1 MMAKNPLDLQ
11 SKKFSKE
18 ELAEALRYAIIAEL
32 DAINLY
38 LQFARAIEDERF
50 KKVFED
56 IAKEEKTHVGEF
68 LSLLKTLDPE
78 QVEEIASGKREVEE
92 LTGMTN
98 IPDPPS
104 DNNASDRALEVP
116 EVFKPDEWEYFKKKI
131 TETVNSNRVLR
142 KYLPLY
148 TPGRGVEAVVVEE
161 IEAGET
167 ISPKGRRLVPLE
179 ELSVKFSISQHMIDH
194 ARRRGEKP
202 DFSPALYAAAKL
214 GLLEDDYLVKYLLSV
229 KESLKGRISD
239 WSKGGSAVEE
249 ISQALSAMIKE
260 NIPGPYILFI
270 SSARLSKLVM
280 VHERTGVMELTRL
293 KNIVD
298 EVVALKQLPNDVAL
312 LISANQ
318 YMLDIAVGADTVL
331 DYMGP
336 ENGSHIF
343 RLWETIALR
352 VKYPKAIMVLK
363 QG

>member
-38 LQFARAIEDERF
+38 LQFARSIEDERF

-68 LSLLKTLDPE
+68 LALLKTLDPE
-78 QVEEIASGKREVEE
+78 QVEEIASGKKEVEE
-92 LTGMTN
+92 LTGISN

-104 DNNASDRALEVP
+104 DNEVVQAP
-116 EVFKPDEWEYFKKKI
+116 EIFNPDEWSYFKEKI
-131 TETVNSNRVLR
+131 NEVVNANRVLR
-142 KYLPLY
+142 KYLPVY
-148 TPGRGVEAVVVEE
+148 NPGRGVEAVVVEE
-161 IEAGET
+161 IEVGET
-167 ISPKGRRLVPLE
+167 ISPKGRRLIPLE

-214 GLLEDDYLVKYLLSV
+214 GLLEDEYLVKQLLSINGALTG
-229 KESLKGRISD
+229 SISD
-239 WSKGGSAVEE
+239 WTKGGMAVEE
-249 ISQALSAMIKE
+249 VSQALSTLVKE
-260 NIPGPYILFI
+260 NIPGPYVLFI
-270 SSARLSKLVM
+270 SPARYSKLVM
-280 VHERTGVMELTRL
+280 VHEKTGVMELTRL

-298 EVVALKQLPNDVAL
+298 EVVALKQLPDDTAILV
-312 LISANQ
+312 SANQ
-318 YMLDIAVGADTVL
+318 YMLDIAIGADTVL
-331 DYMGP
+331 DYIGP
-336 ENGSHIF
+336 ENGSHVF
-343 RLWETIALR
+343 RLWETLALR
-352 VKYPKAIMVLK
+352 IKYPKAVMILK